1 MPVINIKFIKDV
13 VATEEQKKE
22 LVVKM
27 TDTFVS
33 VLGDVVRPFT
43 YVIIDETPVGQ
54 WGIAGVPMPDL
65 EYLIGDKHAEV
76 IAKSNQLMKD
86 AIAQMA
92 EAAEEAESSAA

>member
-1 MPVINIKFIKDV
+1 MPIINIIKDV
-13 VATEEQKKE
+13 VATEEQKAE
-22 LVVKM
+22 LIVKM

-43 YVIIDETPVGQ
+43 YVVIDETPVGQ

-65 EYLIGDKHAEV
+65 QYLIGDEHAEV
-76 IAKSNQLMKD
+76 IAKSNQMMKD

-92 EAAEEAESSAA
+92 QEADQAETAA

>member
-13 VATEEQKKE
+13 VATDEQKKE

-92 EAAEEAESSAA
+92 EAADAESNAA